1 MRKSGVSLTVF
12 FVLSLFFIALARAE
26 ENGGSVQPLNA
37 SFVFFPYD
45 GSAPLEVTFTPD
57 IEGVGQYSYSWDFNG
72 DTMVDSTVERPRYTF
87 EKEGEYRIIF
97 SVTDS
102 LGHKASKEGSIK
114 ITVEE
119 ANITLSSYFPKAL
132 KQGEQDVTFVVLNN
146 GKMIL
151 HDLKVKV
158 VGEGVQHLTSTSIE
172 SLGVGEEDS
181 LTAKIKVLQSGT
193 LNATVKIAGKNYPAQ
208 FTVAEE
214 VQYNK
219 EELQFRLTDLKG
231 KLQAQE
237 GIYYDKK
244 AEEFLVAEIYDTI
257 KDVKERLQDAEQE
270 ILTNKLGEAQVNL
283 NLVSSSLE
291 DISADLEGA
300 KKKEETVLQWLK
312 ENAIAITAIIAA
324 LGTLSGVMI
333 KVTSHAKK
341 LGENVKQKMIIKRT
355 ITTEPKLAGSS
366 GTQVVKEVIETS
378 EGNQE
383 IKDEKKG
390 EVSDNK

>member
-1 MRKSGVSLTVF
+1 MKYIYSI
-12 FVLSLFFIALARAE
+12 FFI
-26 ENGGSVQPLNA
+26 V
-37 SFVFFPYD
+37 
-45 GSAPLEVTFTPD
+45 
-57 IEGVGQYSYSWDFNG
+57 
-72 DTMVDSTVERPRYTF
+72 
-87 EKEGEYRIIF
+87 
-97 SVTDS
+97 
-102 LGHKASKEGSIK
+102 SI
-114 ITVEE
+114 
-119 ANITLSSYFPKAL
+119 
-132 KQGEQDVTFVVLNN
+132 VL
-146 GKMIL
+146 L
-151 HDLKVKV
+151 HSN
-158 VGEGVQHLTSTSIE
+158 EI
-172 SLGVGEEDS
+172 
-181 LTAKIKVLQSGT
+181 
-193 LNATVKIAGKNYPAQ
+193 
-208 FTVAEE
+208 
-214 VQYNK
+214 
-219 EELQFRLTDLKG
+219 
-231 KLQAQE
+231 
-237 GIYYDKK
+237 DKK